1 MLSQEA
7 FHQLCSRAPPK
18 PECFHGGWGEG
29 GVINIFLGSAWL
41 LLKINRSE
49 SQKQR
54 LGSLRSLPK
63 SPGTQAQ
70 DAFTMGSHFLVF
82 QRSWRIPGVS
92 EMLEDDV

>member
-7 FHQLCSRAPPK
+7 FHQLFSRVPPK
-18 PECFHGGWGEG
+18 PERFCGGWGEG
-29 GVINIFLGSAWL
+29 RVINIFLGSAWL

-54 LGSLRSLPK
+54 LGSLQSLPK
-63 SPGTQAQ
+63 SPGTRAQ
-70 DAFTMGSHFLVF
+70 GAFVMGSHFVVF

-92 EMLEDDV
+92 EVLEDV